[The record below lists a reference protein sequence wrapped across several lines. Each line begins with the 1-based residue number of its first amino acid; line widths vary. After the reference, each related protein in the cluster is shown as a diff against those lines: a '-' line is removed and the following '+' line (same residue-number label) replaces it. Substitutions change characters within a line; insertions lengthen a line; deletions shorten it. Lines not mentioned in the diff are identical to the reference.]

1 MENSLAKPKISKI
14 VINVGLKEA
23 LSDKKVLELVSSQLA
38 QISGQKPVITYSRKA
53 IAAFK
58 LREGEPIGLK
68 LTMRG
73 KRMEIFFQKLVQ
85 IVLPKVRD
93 FKGVPLSGFDGRGN
107 YTLGIAEIV
116 VFPEIDFAKIDKQS
130 LSADKQSFSS
140 NKTRG
145 LEITI
150 VTTAQNNEEG
160 KKFLEEKGMPFQK
173 EN

>member
-1 MENSLAKPKISKI
+1 MENFLAKPRVSKI

-38 QISGQKPVITYSRKA
+38 QISGQKPVITYARKA

-58 LREGEPIGLK
+58 LRQGEPIGLK

-73 KRMEIFFQKLVQ
+73 KRMETFLQKLVQ

-107 YTLGIAEIV
+107 YTLGIAEIL
-116 VFPEIDFAKIDKQS
+116 VFPEIDFAKIDKI
-130 LSADKQSFSS
+130 
-140 NKTRG
+140 RG

-150 VTTAQNNEEG
+150 VTTAKNNEEG
-160 KKFLEEKGMPFQK
+160 KKFLAEKGMPFEK
-173 EN
+173 ENIKR